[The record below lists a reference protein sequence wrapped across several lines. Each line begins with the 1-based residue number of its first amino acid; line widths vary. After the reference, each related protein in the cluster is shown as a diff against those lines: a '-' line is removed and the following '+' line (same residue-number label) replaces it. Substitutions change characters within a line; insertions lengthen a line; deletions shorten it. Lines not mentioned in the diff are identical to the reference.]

1 MGGFVVVCEEGG
13 LLVVVV
19 RVDPGGGRVF
29 LSHALWLGARFKKSS
44 LDRASTAWQVTAYV
58 LYVAFFYLILLID
71 ILAVTGDNWS
81 VRRGLVLWNAVVS

>member
-1 MGGFVVVCEEGG
+1 MSIE
-13 LLVVVV
+13 
-19 RVDPGGGRVF
+19 
-29 LSHALWLGARFKKSS
+29 
-44 LDRASTAWQVTAYV
+44 AWKVTAYV